1 MSECHPSWLLLIPP
15 LALITVLV
23 PQLLELPLRHLM
35 ESMPP
40 LLPFGH
46 PAASLP
52 PPLRSI
58 QTAALVR

>member
-15 LALITVLV
+15 LALIAVLA
-23 PQLLELPLRHLM
+23 PQLLVLPLRHPM

-46 PAASLP
+46 PAASVP

-58 QTAALVR
+58 ETAALVR

>member
-1 MSECHPSWLLLIPP
+1 MSEGHPSWLLLIPP

-23 PQLLELPLRHLM
+23 PQLLELPLRHPM